1 MTVPSIF
8 NSIWHT
14 IQQPLFNIG
23 GHRISLI
30 SFIYFA
36 IPIIVSI
43 LLSRLIIRVLKR
55 DVYSKTEL
63 EKGAQY
69 TLSRLIKYV
78 ILGVGILTS
87 VQMIGFN
94 LTTIHVFG
102 GLFGVGIGF
111 GMQNIFSNFF
121 SGVIL
126 LLERPIQVGDIIEID
141 REFCHVREIKFRVTA
156 VTTFDNETVLVPNT
170 KLVTAEVTNWSYKGD
185 TTLRLHIPIGVG
197 YDSDVKQV
205 KKFLTDIANSEEH
218 VVENPSPRAYFKEH
232 GDSSL
237 NFELLAW
244 VNSPVNVIP
253 VRDSIREKIDEKFK
267 KENIE
272 IPYPQRDDHLFPEGK
287 FEGLAPDSPSE
298 N

>member
-1 MTVPSIF
+1 MPPVLI
-8 NSIWHT
+8 SIWDT
-14 IQQPLFNIG
+14 MQQPLFKIG
-23 GHRISLI
+23 GRGISLI
-30 SFIYFA
+30 SFVYFA
-36 IPIIVSI
+36 IPIVISI
-43 LLSRLIIRVLKR
+43 LVSKFVIRVLKR
-55 DVYSKTEL
+55 NVYSKTEL
-63 EKGAQY
+63 AKGAQY

-78 ILGVGILTS
+78 IMGLGILTG

-102 GLFGVGIGF
+102 GLFGIGVGF
-111 GMQNIFSNFF
+111 GLQNIFSNFF
-121 SGVIL
+121 SGLIL
-126 LLERPIQVGDIIEID
+126 LLERPIEVGDIIEID
-141 REFCHVREIKFRVTA
+141 RDFCRVREIKFRVTT

-170 KLVTAEVTNWSYKGD
+170 KLITDEVTNWSYRGD

-205 KKFLTDIANSEEH
+205 KKLLTEIANSEEH
-218 VVENPSPRAYFKEH
+218 VVNDPSPRAYFKEH

-244 VNSPVNVIP
+244 INSPVNAIP
-253 VRDSIREKIDEKFK
+253 VKDSIREKIDEKFR

-272 IPYPQRDDHLFPEGK
+272 IPYPQRDNHLFPQGK
-287 FEGLAPDSPSE
+287 FEGLAPESPSE

>member
-1 MTVPSIF
+1 M
-8 NSIWHT
+8 
-14 IQQPLFNIG
+14 QQPLFNIG
-23 GHRISLI
+23 GHGISVI
-30 SFIYFA
+30 SFVYFA

-43 LLSRLIIRVLKR
+43 LVSKLVIRFLKR
-55 DVYSKTEL
+55 DVYSKTDL
-63 EKGAQY
+63 AKGAQY

-78 ILGVGILTS
+78 IVGLGILS
-87 VQMIGFN
+87 GLQMIGFN

-102 GLFGVGIGF
+102 GLFGIGVGF
-111 GMQNIFSNFF
+111 GLQNIFSNFF

-141 REFCHVREIKFRVTA
+141 GKFCHVREIKFRVTA
-156 VTTFDNETVLVPNT
+156 VTTFDNKTVLVPNT
-170 KLVTAEVTNWSYKGD
+170 KLASEEVTNWSYGGD

-205 KKFLTDIANSEEH
+205 KKILTQIANAEEH
-218 VVENPSPRAYFKEH
+218 VVEHPEPRAYFKEH

-237 NFELLAW
+237 HFELLAW

-253 VRDSIREKIDEKFK
+253 VRDSIREEIDEKFR
-267 KENIE
+267 KEDIE
-272 IPYPQRDDHLFPEGK
+272 IPYPQRDDHLFPQGK
-287 FEGLAPDSPSE
+287 FEGLAPDAPSE

>member
-1 MTVPSIF
+1 MSVPAVF
-8 NSIWHT
+8 NDIWQT
-14 IQQPLFNIG
+14 LQQPLFKIG
-23 GHRISLI
+23 GHGISLI

-36 IPIIVSI
+36 IPIVVS
-43 LLSRLIIRVLKR
+43 LLVSRLVIGILKR
-55 DVYSKTEL
+55 KVYSKTEL
-63 EKGAQY
+63 AEGAQY
-69 TLSRLIKYV
+69 TLSRLIKYIIV
-78 ILGVGILTS
+78 GLGLLTGL
-87 VQMIGFN
+87 QMIGFN
-94 LTTIHVFG
+94 LTTIHIFG
-102 GLFGVGIGF
+102 GLFGVGVGF
-111 GMQNIFSNFF
+111 GLQNIFSNFF

-141 REFCHVREIKFRVTA
+141 GEFCHVREIKFRVTA

-170 KLVTAEVTNWSYKGD
+170 KLASEEVTNWSYGGD

-205 KKFLTDIANSEEH
+205 KKFLTEIADSEDN
-218 VVENPSPRAYFKEH
+218 VVDHPKPRAYFKEH

-244 VNSPVNVIP
+244 VNNPVNVIP
-253 VRDSIREKIDEKFK
+253 VRDSIREKIDEKFR

-272 IPYPQRDDHLFPEGK
+272 IPYPKRDNNLFPQGK